1 MLNRELIFREIF
13 KIPIKIAWW
22 NIICVKGR
30 DIVVK
35 KLTSGSWLLSFKE
48 SFTIKGLK
56 FKVSKV
62 VVGAMI
68 VYILAELNIELIT
81 TISSAL
87 QNDWPIVQKSYLNLI
102 SQTFHFLPELFPA
115 LHCFKAEILIDK
127 NIATFQF
134 LCVLN
139 PKRDE
144 GGGIFPENFIEIP
157 QVV

>member
-1 MLNRELIFREIF
+1 MKSLKFPLKSLGEIL
-13 KIPIKIAWW
+13 
-22 NIICVKGR
+22 ICVKGR

-87 QNDWPIVQKSYLNLI
+87 QND
-102 SQTFHFLPELFPA
+102 
-115 LHCFKAEILIDK
+115 
-127 NIATFQF
+127 
-134 LCVLN
+134 
-139 PKRDE
+139 
-144 GGGIFPENFIEIP
+144 
-157 QVV
+157 